1 VFTLVRYSEIGTK
14 GDNRGY
20 FEELLRRNIMAK
32 LNENSI
38 RAEVDIEESRLI
50 VNSESNVNHI
60 LSKVFGIS
68 SFSPAVRVNSTVEEI
83 EREVSKLVIDRKFR
97 VTVNRRSK
105 SFPFTSQEFSGRLG
119 ELILRGNENA
129 KVDLTGY
136 EINVGVDIGSKF
148 TYIYDKVIEG
158 PGGMPVRSQGKGVAL
173 ISGGIDS
180 PVAAYMMMK
189 RGMELSLIHYFQ
201 SSRLL
206 EKVIR
211 NKEFLEQYS
220 PYPIELKIID
230 HRKMIGKT
238 VMELRKR
245 GEERWT
251 CIFCKRAM
259 YEEGEK
265 YAKEIGARGIIT
277 GEDLGQVASQTIE
290 NLNTIEEKISVPVF
304 RPLIGFDKLEI
315 EQLSE
320 KIGLFDI
327 FLSDTTS
334 CDCYFLPPRPRT
346 RSTIEEFRIVQE
358 KISERSA

>member
-1 VFTLVRYSEIGTK
+1 MFTLVRYSEIGTK

-32 LNENSI
+32 MNERSV
-38 RAEVDIEESRLI
+38 RGEVSIEESRLI
-50 VNSESNVNHI
+50 VESEGNVEHI

-68 SFSPAVRVNSTVEEI
+68 SFSPAVRVNSTVEDI
-83 EREVSKLVIDRKFR
+83 EREISKLAIRGKFR
-97 VTVNRRSK
+97 VTVNRRNK
-105 SFPFTSQEFSGRLG
+105 NFPYTSQEFSAHLG
-119 ELILRGNENA
+119 ELVLKKNDSA
-129 KVDLTGY
+129 TVDLKGFDVN
-136 EINVGVDIGSKF
+136 IGVDIGSRF
-148 TYIYDKVIEG
+148 TYIYDRVIEG

-220 PYPIELKIID
+220 PYPIEMKIVD

-238 VMELRKR
+238 VMELRR
-245 GEERWT
+245 NGEERWT

-259 YEEGEK
+259 YAEGEK

-277 GEDLGQVASQTIE
+277 GEDLGQVASQTLE

-327 FLSDTTS
+327 FLSDTAS

-346 RSTIEEFRIVQE
+346 RSTLEEFRVVQE
-358 KISERSA
+358 KISERSS

>member
-1 VFTLVRYSEIGTK
+1 MFTLVRYSEIGTK

-38 RAEVDIEESRLI
+38 WGEVGIEESRLVI
-50 VNSESNVNHI
+50 ESHEPLEGI
-60 LSKVFGIS
+60 LSKIFGIS
-68 SFSPAVRVNSTVEEI
+68 SFSVATRVNSTPDEI
-83 EREVSKLVIDRKFR
+83 EDALSGISVKGSFR
-97 VTVNRRSK
+97 VTVNRRDK
-105 SFPFTSQEFSGRLG
+105 SFPFTSQEYSARLG
-119 ELILRGNENA
+119 ELILSRNPGA
-129 KVDLTGY
+129 KVSLRDY
-136 EINVGVDIGSKF
+136 DVNVGVDIGSRF
-148 TYIYDKVIEG
+148 TYIYDNSLSG

-211 NKEFLEQYS
+211 NKEFLEQFS
-220 PYPIELKIID
+220 PYPIEIKIVD

-251 CIFCKRAM
+251 CIFCKREM
-259 YEEGEK
+259 YREGEK
-265 YAKEIGARGIIT
+265 YAVEIGAKGIIT
-277 GEDLGQVASQTIE
+277 GEDLGQVASQTLE
-290 NLNTIEEKISVPVF
+290 NLNTIEEKTTIPVF

-346 RSTIEEFRIVQE
+346 RSSIEEFKLIEE
-358 KISERSA
+358 KISERSS